1 MKKSIIYLILLVIL
15 SFSIHELG
23 DYPILQGIAGLGWCI
38 VGFLL
43 AYNISDYLLNKTKN
57 K

>member
-15 SFSIHELG
+15 SLSIHELG
-23 DYPILQGIAGLGWCI
+23 DYPTLQFMAGLGWCV

-43 AYNISDYLLNKTKN
+43 AYNITDYLLNKTK